1 MMDQNKPARFLD
13 TAYNALKTNPGA
25 TNQILQAAA
34 QGQPVGLRG
43 LAAAAAQQSQ
53 QEAQKA
59 MTALQQQ
66 GPQPNIIQKL
76 AQSGIMSQ
84 MDTGLPMAPQMG
96 APEEMPQQ
104 MMAGGGLVS
113 FADGGNVLP
122 PDVIDAIQS
131 HFAEGGEVRGF
142 AYGDNVELS
151 DFERRH
157 PEVLE
162 DTIGSRWKDVIGGHI
177 QTDEDI
183 LGPII
188 DRWKAM
194 HASHMKNDEDL
205 ARGFK
210 QTWEESTAP
219 IGGAIDRTP
228 RMSESDYGILEGKGA
243 FGPRP
248 PSTLDNIIGA
258 LTPHRE
264 NPPISSAPATET
276 EAMPSSPTEQDLA
289 RLNQLTENYPR
300 NGILAAANAPAKSQ
314 DAKPQGAK
322 AEPVTW
328 KPGSHDRHEVTPRQR
343 VIEEGTKVD
352 KPFKE
357 AKTDV
362 PSAAVTPDSENLGG
376 LAALSGM
383 GNLEQM
389 RDLIAG
395 LGGHKEMSP
404 EMLQRLGDL
413 ESSARTST
421 ILQSVL
427 GGLAGGLSNP
437 YGGRFA
443 LGQAALGALG
453 GYQKGIGSEEEIGRK
468 AFDVLRGYADAPEEE
483 KTKARD
489 LLLNQLGDT
498 AKLQSARDI
507 AEMKGGFEDKLAL
520 ETYKERN
527 RLLNPQVHGGALAP
541 RGSLTQGDQ
550 ANLMSKAIEQARKDA
565 ADAANTPPFK
575 TMSDAEQNA
584 RARQYYNQ
592 YLAAGQNT
600 GLGGNISAT
609 QAGGLGGGSIP
620 IYTR

>member
-59 MTALQQQ
+59 MAALQQQ

-96 APEEMPQQ
+96 APEQTPQQ
-104 MMAGGGLVS
+104 MMATGGLVS

-162 DTIGSRWKDVIGGHI
+162 DTIGNRWKDIISGHR
-177 QTDEDI
+177 QTDKDI
-183 LGPII
+183 LGPIV
-188 DRWKAM
+188 DRWRAM

-276 EAMPSSPTEQDLA
+276 EAVPSSPTEQDLA
-289 RLNQLTENYPR
+289 KLNQLTENYPR
-300 NGILAAANAPAKSQ
+300 NGILAANAPAKS
-314 DAKPQGAK
+314 QGAK

-328 KPGSHDRHEVTPRQR
+328 KPEPHDGTEVKPSAR
-343 VIEEGTKVD
+343 VPDEATNVY

-383 GNLEQM
+383 GNMEQM
-389 RDLIAG
+389 RDLIMG

-489 LLLNQLGDT
+489 LLLNQLSDT
-498 AKLQSARDI
+498 AKLQAQRDI
-507 AEMKGGFEDKLAL
+507 ADLKGESALERLLLSERGKDYRYGQGKPLDEAKLAQMQNL
-520 ETYKERN
+520 
-527 RLLNPQVHGGALAP
+527 ALDNAQKKIDSINKQRENSIP
-541 RGSLTQGDQ
+541 AKLPLSAQEEQAIMREAFLTQQRYIQSGGTD
-550 ANLMSKAIEQARKDA
+550 
-565 ADAANTPPFK
+565 
-575 TMSDAEQNA
+575 
-584 RARQYYNQ
+584 
-592 YLAAGQNT
+592 T
-600 GLGGNISAT
+600 GLGGNIAAT